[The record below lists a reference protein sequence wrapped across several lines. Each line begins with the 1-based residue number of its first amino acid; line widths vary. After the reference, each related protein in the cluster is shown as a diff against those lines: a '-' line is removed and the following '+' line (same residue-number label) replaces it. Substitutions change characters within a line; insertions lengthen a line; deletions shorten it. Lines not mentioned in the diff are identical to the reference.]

1 MKPLEENIFRQ
12 KKHYSIDLCQDQDAF
27 KDLLTQ
33 IQIIFRS
40 KNSSNCYHDFHDSLN
55 L

>member
-33 IQIIFRS
+33 IQIILGRKIHPTVIMIFMI
-40 KNSSNCYHDFHDSLN
+40 H
-55 L
+55 